1 MSLVF
6 KDFNFQSFNCVN
18 ATLKVQDI
26 QYLAVLLR
34 CEFELRSAPVT
45 LRSRRYL
52 LNAVGD
58 VSILPGS

>member
-1 MSLVF
+1 MF
-6 KDFNFQSFNCVN
+6 KDFNFQSFNYVN
-18 ATLKVQDI
+18 AALEVQDI

-45 LRSRRYL
+45 LQSLRYL

-58 VSILPGS
+58 VNILPGS